1 MRWIKWIFLAV
12 VALLIFSV
20 FHYTLPQRDIVRVTG
35 TEIIRQDFSK
45 WNRVFYAQSDSG
57 NEEGVNRDLR
67 LINSAYPDG
76 GIMVFRNEDTGFG
89 WPWYFK
95 LDSSNLHAEAADLVS
110 TREEPIW
117 VVITHYGW
125 RNEFMSIYPNA
136 VGVREVAGPDV
147 RIIPWVNIVIY
158 IILALLLLGAYRL
171 LQRFKRRKIDPALEA
186 IEEKWDAVEARA
198 TEATDRAD
206 AAKGGVM
213 AWFKNWFGS
222 SR

>member
-35 TEIIRQDFSK
+35 TDVIRQDFSG
-45 WNRVFYAQSDSG
+45 WNRIFYAQADSG
-57 NEEGVNRDLR
+57 NVEGVNRDLR
-67 LINSAYPDG
+67 LIDTAYPDG
-76 GIMVFRNEDTGFG
+76 SIMVFRNEDTGFG

-95 LDSSNLHAEAADLVS
+95 LDSSNLQAEAKGVVS
-110 TREEPIW
+110 SRTEPQW
-117 VVITHYGW
+117 VVVTHYGW

-136 VGVREVAGPDV
+136 VGIREVDGPDV

-158 IILALLLLGAYRL
+158 IVLALLLLGAFRL

-186 IEEKWDAVEARA
+186 MEEKWDSVEARA
-198 TEATDRAD
+198 SDVSDSAG
-206 AAKGGVM
+206 AAKGGVL
-213 AWFKNWFGS
+213 AWFKSWFG
-222 SR
+222 